1 MSYIEHTKSKLKSRV
16 LQIDRH
22 IDRYRDHKIWE
33 IFDHKRFSNND
44 TINQLW
50 KHMLDHIREHNTRP
64 AKRLRASLLY
74 YTYQLFAK
82 DPDYQTVQSMQELS
96 ISLELV
102 HTWLLIHDDYQDQDD
117 LRRGVVTTHKYYE
130 QYAKDNKL
138 TLDQQHFGA
147 GMAINTGDMALTLWY
162 QQVLKIDS
170 IDPIKKIEILDVLF
184 DGIIHTAFGQAMDL
198 MLEGIHEVDDQIIL
212 WVQNSK
218 TGIYTYQT
226 PMLMWAIL
234 AGVDNHVKKIL
245 TKYAI
250 YCGIAF
256 QIQDDMIGIF
266 GDPAT
271 TGKSDYND
279 IIKWKKT
286 LLYLKTLELAWD
298 EDKQFFV
305 DHYGKAGITID
316 QAEQIKSIIVSCGAY
331 QANLELAQEYANN
344 ALETFKLIEDSWAYF
359 DKDTY
364 NYFIGMAEY
373 MWVARDK

>member
-1 MSYIEHTKSKLKSRV
+1 MSYIDYTKSKLKNRV

-22 IDRYRDHKIWE
+22 IDRYRDVRLE
-33 IFDHKRFSNND
+33 AVFDHDWFVNND
-44 TINQLW
+44 SINAVG
-50 KHMLDHIREHNTRP
+50 KHMLSHIREHNTRP

-74 YTYQLFAK
+74 YTYQMFAK
-82 DPDYQTVQSMQELS
+82 DPDYKIVQTIQDLS

-117 LRRGVVTTHKYYE
+117 LRRWVVTTHKYYE
-130 QYAKDNKL
+130 QYAKDNSL
-138 TLDQQHFGA
+138 ILDHGHFGA
-147 GMAINTGDMALTLWY
+147 GMAINTWDMALTLGY
-162 QQVLKIDS
+162 QQVLKVDINSD
-170 IDPIKKIEILDVLF
+170 IKIKILDVLF
-184 DGIIHTAFGQAMDL
+184 DGIIHTAFGQAVDL
-198 MLEGIHEVDDQIIL
+198 MLEGMQDVDQETIL

-226 PMLMWAIL
+226 PMLMWAII
-234 AGVDNHVKKIL
+234 AWVDDHIKKIL
-245 TKYAI
+245 SRYAI

-256 QIQDDMIGIF
+256 QIQDDILGIF

-286 LLYLKTLELAWD
+286 LLYLKTLELIWD
-298 EDKQFFV
+298 EDKQFFI

-316 QAEQIKSIIVSCGAY
+316 QAENIKTIIKSCGAY
-331 QANLELAQEYANN
+331 QANIELAQDYANK
-344 ALETFKLIEDSWAYF
+344 ALDVIEKIKDNWVGY
-359 DKDTY
+359 DIDTY

-373 MWVARDK
+373 MWVPRDK